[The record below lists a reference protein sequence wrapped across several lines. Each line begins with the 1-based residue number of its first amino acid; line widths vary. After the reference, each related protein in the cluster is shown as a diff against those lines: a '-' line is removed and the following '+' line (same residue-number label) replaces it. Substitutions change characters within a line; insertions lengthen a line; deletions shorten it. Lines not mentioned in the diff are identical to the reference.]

1 MPVKTGIHLRI
12 RWTRKNL
19 DSGLHRNDEGRI
31 DVQPK
36 CPRKFR

>member
-19 DSGLHRNDEGRI
+19 DSGLRRNDGLNI
-31 DVQPK
+31 DSSGYILLHE
-36 CPRKFR
+36 